1 MQKGYKARF
10 FDNLLKNLRDLSD
23 QLTEDEKGN
32 LLKSLKNTCL
42 FAKALQKTFDD
53 VGDVAGIMLMLC
65 GCDYTPL
72 ES

>member
-10 FDNLLKNLRDLSD
+10 FDDLYENLRSLKI
-23 QLTEDEKGN
+23 QMTVDEKGN
-32 LLKSLKNTCL
+32 LAKSLKNTCL
-42 FAKALQKTFDD
+42 FAKALHKTFND
-53 VGDVAGIMLMLC
+53 VGDVVGMTLMIY